1 MQTITAL
8 TQDLRAY
15 LHTSDHTE
23 SKAFIRSFV
32 KEIAV
37 APGEAT
43 IRYAIPVPA
52 DNRTP
57 DRGAAEEV
65 LKSRYCLQYLTV
77 AHAGFEPAISTL
89 RGWCPRPLD
98 ECATLGIGATCA
110 GQ

>member
-43 IRYAIPVPA
+43 IRMLSRYRLPVP
-52 DNRTP
+52 RLT
-57 DRGAAEEV
+57 GA
-65 LKSRYCLQYLTV
+65 
-77 AHAGFEPAISTL
+77 
-89 RGWCPRPLD
+89 PRRMH
-98 ECATLGIGATCA
+98 
-110 GQ
+110 